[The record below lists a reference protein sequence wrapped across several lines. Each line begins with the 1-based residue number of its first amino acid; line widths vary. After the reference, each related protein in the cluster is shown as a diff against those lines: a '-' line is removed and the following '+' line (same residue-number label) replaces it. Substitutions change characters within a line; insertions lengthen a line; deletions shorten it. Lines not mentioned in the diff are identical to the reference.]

1 MSRTAPSGGLIALI
15 LGLALALTGCMSAG
29 SSHSSSS
36 AATSQAGGSGLTPGQ
51 KDPAS
56 GLKVVALTALPA
68 QATDTLR
75 LIESKGP
82 FPYSQDG
89 VVYHNNNRVLP
100 KQKDGYYHEYTVKT
114 PGSKTRGARRII
126 HGRGGE
132 YYWTADHYD
141 SFQRIA

>member
-82 FPYSQDG
+82 FP
-89 VVYHNNNRVLP
+89 
-100 KQKDGYYHEYTVKT
+100 
-114 PGSKTRGARRII
+114 II